1 MKIDNGTGGSR
12 ETSTGGPE
20 RVDERGRESINFF
33 SELKRRNVY
42 KVAVAYA
49 VVGWLLVQVATQV
62 FPFFE
67 IPNWAVRLVVL
78 LLIIGFP
85 IALIIAWAFE
95 VTPEGI
101 KRTEAA
107 DAAHE
112 RSRGAVWIY
121 IVAIAAALSIGLFIL
136 GRYTAPNQWSARAE
150 LPGKSLA
157 VLPFVNLSDN
167 PDNAYFAAGIQDEII
182 TRLAKIGEL
191 KVVSCLTTQRFKSS
205 PDDLPA
211 IAKQLGVANVLQ
223 GSVQRTADAVRV
235 NVQLVKAETDT
246 HLWAETFD
254 RKLTD
259 VFQIESDIAKI
270 IAEKLQAK
278 LTGSEERAVS
288 AKPTTDLEA
297 HQLYLK
303 GRYLWNRRTAQNL
316 QKALNYFQEAVDK
329 DPSYALAY
337 TGIAD
342 TCALFSVYGA
352 GAPEEYLPRA
362 KAAAEKA
369 LALDDSLAEAHASM
383 GLVFYSYFEGARSVK
398 EFERAIELNPNYAT
412 AHHWY
417 GRLTLVMLGQLDH
430 AIAEVKRAYELDP
443 VSSIIHSDLG
453 GVNYMARRYDEA
465 IKQLRSTVEM
475 DPEFYFAHRYLGLTL
490 ELKGNLG
497 GAIAEYKKAL
507 ELNND
512 PSGLAFIAHA
522 EKSMGRET
530 EAREI
535 LAQMTKEATTR
546 YVQPYAVAIV
556 HLALGEKDQALDWLQ
571 RAAQERGATYFNFIK
586 VDPYLD
592 PLRGDPRF
600 EALVEEV
607 AGAKS

>member
-1 MKIDNGTGGSR
+1 MKNS
-12 ETSTGGPE
+12 
-20 RVDERGRESINFF
+20 NFF
-33 SELKRRNVY
+33 TELKRRNVY
-42 KVAVAYA
+42 KVAIAYA
-49 VVGWLLVQVATQV
+49 VVAWLLMQIASQI

-95 VTPEGI
+95 ATPEGI

-107 DAAHE
+107 DAAGQ
-112 RSRGAVWIY
+112 RSRGGAWIY
-121 IVAIAAALSIGLFIL
+121 IVLIGAALSIGLFL
-136 GRYTAPNQWSARAE
+136 VGRYMGPNKQSGLGQ

-157 VLPFVNLSDN
+157 VLPFANLSGN
-167 PDNAYFAAGIQDEII
+167 PENAYFAAGIQDEII

-205 PDDLPA
+205 PDDVPA

-235 NVQLVKAETDT
+235 NVQLVKGETDT

-259 VFQIESDIAKI
+259 IFAVESDIAKT
-270 IAEKLQAK
+270 IAEKLQGK
-278 LTGSEERAVS
+278 LTGSEERAIS
-288 AKPTTDLEA
+288 SKPTADLEA
-297 HQLYLK
+297 HELYLK

-329 DPSYALAY
+329 DPNFALAY
-337 TGIAD
+337 SGIAD

-352 GAPEEYLPRA
+352 GAPQEYLPRA

-383 GLVFYSYFEGARSVK
+383 GLVFYSYFEGAQSAK
-398 EFERAIELNPNYAT
+398 EFERAIQLNPNYAT

-443 VSSIIHSDLG
+443 VSSIIHADLG
-453 GVNYMARRYDEA
+453 GVNFMTRRYDEA
-465 IKQLRSTVEM
+465 MKQLRSTVEM
-475 DPEFYFAHRYLGLTL
+475 DPQFYFAHRYLGLTL
-490 ELKGNLG
+490 ELKGDID
-497 GAIAEYKKAL
+497 GAIAEYKTAL
-507 ELNND
+507 ELNDD

-522 EKSMGRET
+522 DMNIGREA

-535 LAQMTKEATTR
+535 LARLTEDAKRR
-546 YVQPYAVAIV
+546 YVQPYAFAIL
-556 HLALGEKDQALDWLQ
+556 HLALGEKDQALHWLEK
-571 RAAQERGATYFNFIK
+571 AVQERGATYCNFIK

-592 PLRGDPRF
+592 PLRGDSRF
-600 EALVEEV
+600 EALVQKV
-607 AGAKS
+607 VGAKE